1 MPKRI
6 VRAPVL
12 VNRDG
17 KSFTPRI
24 GEVFDFTDKELKE
37 INALKPDAIEH
48 ILVPD
53 APVQASAV
61 KAG

>member
-6 VRAPVL
+6 VKAPVL

-17 KSFTPRI
+17 KRFTPRI
-24 GEVFDFTDKELKE
+24 NEVFDFTDKELKE
-37 INALKPDAIEH
+37 INALNPKAVERI
-48 ILVPD
+48 ILPEVAAQPST
-53 APVQASAV
+53 P

>member
-6 VRAPVL
+6 VKAPVL

-17 KSFTPRI
+17 KAFTPRL

-37 INALKPDAIEH
+37 INALKPDAIER
-48 ILVPD
+48 IVLPEG
-53 APVQASAV
+53 SAATPAAKV
-61 KAG
+61 G